1 MPVTA
6 PDLKATSRPPPSDTV
21 AAWAVRTLARTET
34 FMPMKPAAP
43 DSTAPIRKPTPTCQ
57 PRKQVEDDEE
67 HDADDADGDVLAAQI
82 GLGALGDRAGD
93 LLHALGAGV
102 AAS

>member
-1 MPVTA
+1 
-6 PDLKATSRPPPSDTV
+6 
-21 AAWAVRTLARTET
+21 
-34 FMPMKPAAP
+34 MPMKPAAP
-43 DSTAPIRKPTPTCQ
+43 DSTAPISEADADR
-57 PRKQVEDDEE
+57 RAEEVGEDDEE